1 MRARQ
6 RLAVVLAA
14 VGAALVALTVA
25 VAAANPVVAALRK
38 TSLAH
43 SSVGRLSAVSNVPGV
58 GTTTIAGK
66 LEAQGNTAH
75 VVMTVSSGSLHYPME
90 ATVLVEQGDLVL
102 YLRSP
107 LLKSQ
112 LPAGKKWV
120 RIDLQKEGAKL
131 GIDFSSL
138 LGSPTAQSTRIVELG
153 VVKTTS
159 LGHATVAGRATS
171 HYRLRVDYDLAARR
185 APALRPII
193 AKIEQLA
200 GATSLKV
207 NQDVWVGSDGRVRQL
222 RYTQPAVS
230 NGIHS
235 TTTQTITFLAY
246 NVPVKIAAPPASL
259 VYSP

>member
-1 MRARQ
+1 MRARG

-14 VGAALVALTVA
+14 LSGSLVVLAI
-25 VAAANPVVAALRK
+25 AAAASNPVVAALRK
-38 TSLAH
+38 SSLAH
-43 SSVGRLSAVSNVPGV
+43 SSVGRLSAVSNVPGAGAV
-58 GTTTIAGK
+58 TIAGK

-75 VVMTVSSGSLHYPME
+75 VVMNVSSAGVRYPME

-107 LLKSQ
+107 ILQSQ

-120 RIDLQKEGAKL
+120 HIDLQQEGAKL

-138 LGSPTAQSTRIVELG
+138 LGSPNAQSTRIIELG
-153 VVKTTS
+153 AVKTTS
-159 LGHATVAGRATS
+159 LGRSTVAGQSTS
-171 HYRLRVDYDLAARR
+171 HYRVRIDYDLAARR
-185 APALRPII
+185 APALRPAI

-200 GATSLKV
+200 GVQTLKV
-207 NQDVWVGSDGRVRQL
+207 NQDVWVGRDGRVRQL
-222 RYTQPAVS
+222 RYTQPGVT
-230 NGIHS
+230 NGVHS